1 MWTGTW
7 RPDLVLTPPVGP
19 VNREGE
25 TEIEKTAE
33 DVRTLWID
41 VDGQQERYKEWRALV
56 QERYVE
62 RYPDCPLE
70 GPDTVMHLLKHML
83 RFGGSPRG
91 WLELCREPIVSWRP

>member
-1 MWTGTW
+1 M
-7 RPDLVLTPPVGP
+7 GP